1 MKLPLRNV
9 TLSASFNAAGLLGGD
24 ADAAANPDD
33 PNNDLYYWI
42 GLGIVVG
49 SAILSNLGVNVQ
61 KLSHVREEE
70 RPPFARRLYYTR
82 PVWIIGMILIVLG
95 AVGDFEAL
103 GFAPQA
109 LVASVGGGCTVL
121 ANVFF
126 AHLWLGQI
134 LSKTDVVGTTLII
147 VGVVLSTVV
156 NEPDDKMSLDELER
170 QFCQLGF
177 LIYLGVMFAILG
189 AMFAEIQ
196 AISRLPKSANE
207 ARYRLMP
214 FLYATASGIFGSFS
228 VLLAKCASILLIL
241 TLSGENQFTHFTT
254 YLFVGGMVST
264 LVLQTDLLNRAIMAG
279 DTLSVFPM
287 FQCFWIGSSVIG
299 GVVFYEKY
307 TRFTTFEWIC
317 LPIALAFIIFGIY
330 LLSKHGEEDVGSGS
344 MGSEALASS
353 RAHLTSG
360 HFGALM
366 PLSPSH
372 RSTSML
378 ASQQSK
384 TYEDKEEQ
392 TPLRHEARLHQS
404 NEGSVTHGNGHPSGN
419 GNGYHQN
426 GFIGPKA
433 NGAILKGGESPRAYQ
448 RIVI

>member
-1 MKLPLRNV
+1 MYVALRHR
-9 TLSASFNAAGLLGGD
+9 SS
-24 ADAAANPDD
+24 
-33 PNNDLYYWI
+33 
-42 GLGIVVG
+42 
-49 SAILSNLGVNVQ
+49 S
-61 KLSHVREEE
+61 
-70 RPPFARRLYYTR
+70 
-82 PVWIIGMILIVLG
+82 
-95 AVGDFEAL
+95 
-103 GFAPQA
+103 
-109 LVASVGGGCTVL
+109 
-121 ANVFF
+121 
-126 AHLWLGQI
+126 
-134 LSKTDVVGTTLII
+134 
-147 VGVVLSTVV
+147 
-156 NEPDDKMSLDELER
+156 
-170 QFCQLGF
+170 
-177 LIYLGVMFAILG
+177 
-189 AMFAEIQ
+189 
-196 AISRLPKSANE
+196 
-207 ARYRLMP
+207 YRLRP
-214 FLYATASGIFGSFS
+214 HTLTHTHIDFCIAYASCPSHS
-228 VLLAKCASILLIL
+228 V
-241 TLSGENQFTHFTT
+241 
-254 YLFVGGMVST
+254 
-264 LVLQTDLLNRAIMAG
+264 
-279 DTLSVFPM
+279 
-287 FQCFWIGSSVIG
+287 
-299 GVVFYEKY
+299 
-307 TRFTTFEWIC
+307 
-317 LPIALAFIIFGIY
+317 IIFGIY

>member
-1 MKLPLRNV
+1 MERTFERRLC
-9 TLSASFNAAGLLGGD
+9 
-24 ADAAANPDD
+24 
-33 PNNDLYYWI
+33 
-42 GLGIVVG
+42 
-49 SAILSNLGVNVQ
+49 
-61 KLSHVREEE
+61 EEE

-82 PVWIIGMILIVLG
+82 PVWIIGMVLIVLG
-95 AVGDFEAL
+95 AIGDFEAL

-134 LSKTDVVGTTLII
+134 LSKTDVVGTLLII
-147 VGVVLSTVV
+147 IGVVLSTVV
-156 NEPDDKMSLDELER
+156 NEPDDTMSLEELER
-170 QFCQLGF
+170 QFFQLGF
-177 LIYLGVMFAILG
+177 LVYLGVMTAILG
-189 AMFAEIQ
+189 AMFGQIQ
-196 AISRLPKSANE
+196 AISRLPKAHNE
-207 ARYRLMP
+207 SKYRLMP

-241 TLSGENQFTHFTT
+241 TFSGQNQFVYFTT

-264 LVLQTDLLNRAIMAG
+264 LVLQTDLLNRAIMTG

-307 TRFTTFEWIC
+307 TRFTAFEWFC

-330 LLSKHGEEDVGSGS
+330 LLSKHGEEDIGNGSIGS
-344 MGSEALASS
+344 DTQAS

-372 RSTSML
+372 RSASML
-378 ASQQSK
+378 ASQHSK
-384 TYEDKEEQ
+384 NFEDKEHNEH
-392 TPLRHEARLHQS
+392 TPLKYEH
-404 NEGSVTHGNGHPSGN
+404 TGNGTNGHTNSNGSDHLMN
-419 GNGYHQN
+419 GNSSN
-426 GFIGPKA
+426 GHHNNSA
-433 NGAILKGGESPRAYQ
+433 DVVVAIKSNDEQQQQRPYQ